1 MKFQLQNQYLSG
13 AIELMQR
20 FPLAGYDSM
29 ARTRF
34 IKLLKEPFDEMRE
47 NQKALLSEYVL
58 RDENGE
64 PVVNGNNYKLIPDKA
79 REFQVAYNKLNS
91 TVAEIDKDTYTKHQ
105 EDVQRILRNSTL
117 AVSGDD
123 ATIYAALCEALKVN
137 FEEK

>member
-20 FPLAGYDSM
+20 LPLAGYDSM

-34 IKLLKEPFDEMRE
+34 IKLLKGPFDEMRE

-58 RDENGE
+58 RDENDE
-64 PVVNGNNYKLIPDKA
+64 PVVNGNNYKLIPDKV
-79 REFQVAYNKLNS
+79 REYQAAYNKLNNE
-91 TVAEIDKDTYTKHQ
+91 VAEIDKATYTKHQ

-117 AVSGDD
+117 TVSGDD
-123 ATIYAALCEALKVN
+123 ATIYAALCEALEVN
-137 FEEK
+137 FEEE

>member
-1 MKFQLQNQYLSG
+1 MKFKLQNQYLSG

-20 FPLAGYDSM
+20 LPLAGYDSM
-29 ARTRF
+29 ARTKF
-34 IKLLKEPFDEMRE
+34 IKLLKEPFDEMQD

-64 PVVNGNNYKLIPDKA
+64 PAINGNNYKLIHGKA
-79 REFQVAYNKLNS
+79 REYQMAYNKLNS
-91 TVAEIDKDTYTKHQ
+91 TVAEIDKDTYAKHQ

-117 AVSGDD
+117 TVSGDD
-123 ATIYAALCEALKVN
+123 ATIYAALCEALEVN